1 MNENHLFY
9 FFFRLEYADNL
20 GMSSKSNGVDHSS
33 ADDSTSNGNTDDSH
47 KQHLLDL
54 IEKF

>member
-1 MNENHLFY
+1 
-9 FFFRLEYADNL
+9 
-20 GMSSKSNGVDHSS
+20 MSNKSNGVDHSS
-33 ADDSTSNGNTDDSH
+33 ADDSSASNGNTDDSH